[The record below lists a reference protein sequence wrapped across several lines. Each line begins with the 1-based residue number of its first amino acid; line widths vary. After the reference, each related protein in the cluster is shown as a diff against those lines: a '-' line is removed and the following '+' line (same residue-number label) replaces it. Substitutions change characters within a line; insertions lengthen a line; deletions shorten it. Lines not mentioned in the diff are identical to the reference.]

1 MKSKLVRMF
10 STAVAAAFFA
20 GCACVEPAGPAPA
33 PAPRPQA
40 KPVTSGTCPVIT
52 TAGNKT
58 SAVML
63 IPTGEMDGSVVSLT
77 TVTPAEVY
85 VGDTIDY
92 TMEVKNL
99 TDCPL
104 DDVILSATIPGG
116 FEFKG
121 SDPQAKIDGAG
132 NAEWDLSRLAG
143 KEAKTVVVRG
153 VPTKAGAFVTC
164 AKVEY
169 KPILC
174 TSFVAVAPKLAIE
187 KTMPANV
194 MKCDPIP
201 VKLVVTNAG
210 TGTLRGVTVVD
221 TLPAGL
227 ETVDGKTQVSVPVG
241 DLAAG
246 QSKTIDI
253 NAKATRTGTFTNKAV
268 ATAGKLTAEDSA
280 TVKVTQPVLAITKT
294 ATTTQF
300 VGREIDYDIK
310 VTNKGDAPA
319 NDLVVT
325 DNLPAGAVFV
335 SASSGGAVS
344 GSTVSWRVASL
355 APNATA
361 AFQVKVK
368 AMSAGKLENKASAA
382 AVCAAGVAA
391 SAVTTVTGK
400 AAILLEVID
409 VEDPLSVGDVETY
422 IITATNQGS
431 ALDTNIK
438 MVCKIEDSQAFVS
451 AAGPDASVTGT
462 HANGTVTFTPL
473 ASLAPKA
480 KATWQVKVKAV
491 KTGDIRFAV
500 EMTTDELTRPVR
512 ETEATQI
519 Y

>member
-1 MKSKLVRMF
+1 MKSKLVRVLG
-10 STAVAAAFFA
+10 TVLAAALFA
-20 GCACVEPAGPAPA
+20 GCACVEPGAPA
-33 PAPRPQA
+33 PTPRPKA
-40 KPVTSGTCPVIT
+40 KPVSRGTCPIIT

-63 IPTGEMDGSVVSLT
+63 IPTGDMDSSVVQLT
-77 TVTPAEVY
+77 TTTPTEVY
-85 VGDTIDY
+85 VGETIDY

-104 DDVILSATIPGG
+104 DDVILSAMIPDG

-121 SDPQAKIDGAG
+121 SSPQAKIDGAG
-132 NAEWDLSRLAG
+132 NAEWDLSKLAG
-143 KEAKTVVVRG
+143 KQAKTVTVRG
-153 VPTKAGAFVTC
+153 IPTKAGAFVTC
-164 AKVEY
+164 AKVTY

-174 TSFVAVAPKLAIE
+174 TSFVAVAPKLALE
-187 KTMPANV
+187 KTMPASV

-201 VKLVVTNAG
+201 IKLVVTNAG
-210 TGTLRGVTVVD
+210 TGTLHGVTVVD

-227 ETVDGKTQVSVPVG
+227 ETTDGRTQVTFPAG

-246 QSKTIDI
+246 QSKTMNI

-280 TVKVTQPVLAITKT
+280 TIKVTQPVLGITKT
-294 ATTTQF
+294 AKPDTQF
-300 VGREIDYDIK
+300 VGRMIDYTIK

-325 DNLPAGAVFV
+325 DNLPAGATFV
-335 SASSGGAVS
+335 SASNGGAAS
-344 GSTVSWRVASL
+344 GNTVVWRVASL
-355 APNATA
+355 APKASAT
-361 AFQVKVK
+361 FQVKVK
-368 AMSAGKLENKASAA
+368 AMAAGKLENKATAAARCAA
-382 AVCAAGVAA
+382 AVAA
-391 SAVTTVTGK
+391 SKVTPVTGK

-409 VEDPLSVGDVETY
+409 VADPLSVGDEETY

-431 ALDTNIK
+431 APDTNIK

-451 AAGPDASVTGT
+451 AKGPNASVTGT
-462 HANGTVTFTPL
+462 HAKGTVTFTPL
-473 ASLAPKA
+473 GSLAPKA
-480 KATWQVKVKAV
+480 KASWQVKVKAL